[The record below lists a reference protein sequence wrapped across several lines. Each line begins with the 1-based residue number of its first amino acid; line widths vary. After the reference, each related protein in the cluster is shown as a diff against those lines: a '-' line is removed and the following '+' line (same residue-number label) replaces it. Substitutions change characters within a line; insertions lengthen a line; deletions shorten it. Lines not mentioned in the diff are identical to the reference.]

1 MYSNHLTISFQDSP
15 RDLGEKESL
24 VMKIL
29 LGGLLLT
36 GLVLLIWGPL
46 LVISFI
52 NTTSLANRPVAA
64 TLSLQLDGYEV
75 NPQ

>member
-1 MYSNHLTISFQDSP
+1 MHLTISFQDSP

-52 NTTSLANRPVAA
+52 NTTSLANHPVAA